1 MKQQPLNNRRVRP
14 RIDVLLKANFEINGK
29 EFSETGCIIA
39 NISVSG
45 AGLVFPGFADGSV
58 SKGQIIS
65 LEFFMPGSDR
75 HIYAQGE
82 IIWAKQLEDAISAGV
97 NFAEPLSFEEIIKC
111 CVEVK
116 KEIKGTVHLKN

>member
-14 RIDVLLKANFEINGK
+14 RIDVLLQANFEINGK
-29 EFSETGCIIA
+29 ALPETGCLIA

-45 AGLVFPGFADGSV
+45 AGLVFPGFAEGSI

-65 LEFFMPGSDR
+65 LEFFIPGSDR

-82 IIWAKQLEDAISAGV
+82 IIWTKQLEDGIAAGV
-97 NFAEPLSFEEIIKC
+97 NFSVPLSFEEVIKC

-116 KEIKGTVHLKN
+116 KK

>member
-1 MKQQPLNNRRVRP
+1 MERKPLINRRVRP

-29 EFSETGCIIA
+29 ALPDPACLIA

-45 AGLVFPGFADGSV
+45 AGLVFPGLAEGSV
-58 SKGQIIS
+58 SKGQIIT

-82 IIWAKQLEDAISAGV
+82 IIWIKKLEDAIAAGV
-97 NFAEPLSFEEIIKC
+97 DFSEPLSFEEVIKC
-111 CVEVK
+111 CAEVK
-116 KEIKGTVHLKN
+116 KN